1 MESPYKNIASA
12 QTKLLSSQETEVVL
26 FWMYT
31 HLKKNPSLLRTLRF
45 PVLDAWRIISSW
57 PPPGPF
63 QYAPTTHTQ
72 LHTSLTW
79 PNVLP

>member
-31 HLKKNPSLLRTLRF
+31 HLKKNPSLLRTY
-45 PVLDAWRIISSW
+45 V
-57 PPPGPF
+57 F
-63 QYAPTTHTQ
+63 QF
-72 LHTSLTW
+72 
-79 PNVLP
+79 